1 MVAAAHIIATTT
13 TVQIYT
19 LYTSQ
24 SIGYLFLLPLALPL
38 FLEGNLFILTMDPNA
53 FTTPFQ
59 LTKSLKRDVYPAID
73 PKNPTLSAKGKTIL
87 ITGATGGLGGVRR
100 SVVDR
105 ARWVLTPTNR
115 KWLVPGL

>member
-1 MVAAAHIIATTT
+1 MVAAAHIIATRAA
-13 TVQIYT
+13 QIPT
-19 LYTSQ
+19 LYTCQ
-24 SIGYLFLLPLALPL
+24 SLEYLFILPLSLPL
-38 FLEGNLFILTMDPNA
+38 FLERDLFILTMDPNA
-53 FTTPFQ
+53 FTAPFQ

-87 ITGATGGLGGVRR
+87 VTGATGGLGGVRR

-105 ARWVLTPTNR
+105 ARWMLTPTNR